1 MRKKQ
6 ASLNVSVEAIVVLVL
21 AITMLG
27 LGLAFIK
34 NMFGG
39 TANQLTKVSK
49 SIEEQ
54 VINDLKSSDER
65 IAFYQT
71 EIQVKKGSKE
81 AMFFGVKNDLTG
93 EQTFNI
99 NKDGAIG
106 IGETDRGS
114 WTTKESVIACYDA
127 IDDTAAGSDG
137 VNGLTKGPHIVF
149 ATIKTRLIKQDE
161 VVVLPL
167 DVTATSKAIKTTYS
181 CAIIIQDPVDDS
193 EYARKDFFVTVV

>member
-39 TANQLTKVSK
+39 TTEQLSKVSK

-54 VINDLKSSDER
+54 VINDLRSSDER
-65 IAFYQT
+65 IGFYQT
-71 EIQVKKGSKE
+71 EIEVKKGSKE

-93 EQTFNI
+93 EQSFDI
-99 NKDGAIG
+99 NTGGEIG
-106 IGETDRGS
+106 ITSVDRGS
-114 WTTKESVIACYDA
+114 WTAKKSIIACYDA
-127 IDDTAAGSDG
+127 IDDTAAEEG
-137 VNGLTKGPHIVF
+137 VNGETKGPHIVF

-181 CAIIIQDPVDDS
+181 CAVIIQDPVDDS